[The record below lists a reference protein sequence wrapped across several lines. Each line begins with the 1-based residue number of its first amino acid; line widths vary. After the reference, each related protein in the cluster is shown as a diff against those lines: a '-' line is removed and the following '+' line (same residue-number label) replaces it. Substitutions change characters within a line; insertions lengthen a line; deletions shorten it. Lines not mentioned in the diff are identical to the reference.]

1 MTNLKPIHANE
12 FDVSDLTFSKVRKNK
27 MGGKA
32 IYISNKGNKLYMQLP
47 ALRAPFGLS
56 SLVDPNS
63 GNTSYSLDLSLD
75 VTDSDENEK
84 FVKILRQIDT
94 KIIDEIHK
102 HSSILFGKKHK
113 RETMEEVMYR
123 PLVKEPKDP
132 QYAPMMKLKVY
143 KDPSGDFT
151 ANAFNTDREKVVLD
165 QLEKGCTVTTIVE
178 FTQIWFIDT
187 KFGVTV
193 KLNQMRTSPSNKL
206 EEYAFLDEPKTE
218 EEETKTEE
226 TKTEEPEEETVEE
239 EEETEEEE
247 EEDFVDED
255 AM

>member
-1 MTNLKPIHANE
+1 
-12 FDVSDLTFSKVRKNK
+12 
-27 MGGKA
+27 
-32 IYISNKGNKLYMQLP
+32 
-47 ALRAPFGLS
+47 
-56 SLVDPNS
+56 
-63 GNTSYSLDLSLD
+63 
-75 VTDSDENEK
+75 
-84 FVKILRQIDT
+84 
-94 KIIDEIHK
+94 
-102 HSSILFGKKHK
+102 
-113 RETMEEVMYR
+113 MEEVMYR

-132 QYAPMMKLKVY
+132 QYAPMLKLKVY

-151 ANAFNTDREKVVLD
+151 ANAFNTNKEKVVLD

-206 EEYAFLDEPKTE
+206 EDYAFLDEPKTE
-218 EEETKTEE
+218 EPEEEE
-226 TKTEEPEEETVEE
+226 TKTEEPEEETEETE
-239 EEETEEEE
+239 EEETEEEEE